1 MHQEPNSISLHP
13 DIPATQPIV
22 DPETGK
28 RPSEPPTPRQSTK
41 KSTLSPGESTNHSAN
56 PSTKPI
62 GKESAKQSINL
73 STKHT
78 TTSLNDTAFT
88 PLSMRA
94 LYYTPEG
101 ASNDL
106 PEGIPEGDVRDI
118 LSPSSSTNIIRK
130 KGTNLVFDASYP
142 TPQPSPQQYLLK
154 VHAAAFCH
162 DEIRLATALNPPI
175 SSPQIPLH
183 SICGTVVS
191 TPREDDELEE
201 GPRFRIGDL
210 VFGLVSYTRDG
221 GAADYTV
228 ATEKELAPKP
238 DNISI
243 AEGAAIALPALTAW
257 QALFRY
263 AGLDPDVPGGL
274 NEDDEEF
281 GQGGNGTG
289 RWQWQRKRRDT
300 VLGSMDYGYGHRKST
315 AGTGMSARSSR
326 KSPGDVDS
334 GAEQRSGTANDNA
347 SGSTGD
353 QSGHWIWHWNRRDTI
368 LNDKASGASSAGGT
382 VNIDDLPRAASKLD
396 PNPETNPSAKPN
408 GNVRKE
414 SLASL
419 VSGTPKATGKAPRAA
434 STIDPHPKNSVRR
447 ASLINLVRGNPK
459 TDPGTTSSA
468 GSGSSTTGT
477 RRASLLNRMDKN
489 GRLGSLVNTNANT
502 NEGTGKPPKI
512 RVLVTNARD
521 NEIGRIAVQM
531 LRAETLFPVQ
541 VRPWIC
547 VTCTPPEADIIER
560 DWKVDEIIVI
570 PHLPS
575 ADECNIS
582 KVFRA
587 RRWHPVDIVLDCAG
601 GEVFRQA
608 HAAGVVKDHGAVLT
622 VVDSKVA
629 LQSPLVP
636 ENDELGERKRGI
648 RSRFVPVNPDG
659 PAIERVGELIEEN
672 LVRAKEARIVDIAR
686 GADLLAAGAAGTAG
700 GLRGD
705 MVVVKVQ

>member
-1 MHQEPNSISLHP
+1 M
-13 DIPATQPIV
+13 
-22 DPETGK
+22 
-28 RPSEPPTPRQSTK
+28 
-41 KSTLSPGESTNHSAN
+41 SPGQSTNHSPN
-56 PSTKPI
+56 LSTKPL
-62 GKESAKQSINL
+62 GNQSAKQSINL

-78 TTSLNDTAFT
+78 TASLNDTAFT

-94 LYYTPEG
+94 VYYAPEG

-106 PEGIPEGDVRDI
+106 PDGIPEGDI
-118 LSPSSSTNIIRK
+118 SEAISPSTSTNIVRK
-130 KGTNLVFDASYP
+130 KGTNLVFDASFP

-154 VHAAAFCH
+154 VHTAAFCH

-175 SSPQIPLH
+175 TSPQIPLH

-191 TPREDDELEE
+191 TPREDDETEE
-201 GPRFRIGDL
+201 GPRFKIGDQI
-210 VFGLVSYTRDG
+210 FGLVSYTRDG

-228 ATEKELAPKP
+228 ATEKEMAPKP

-243 AEGAAIALPALTAW
+243 SEAAAIALPALTAW

-274 NEDDEEF
+274 NEDDDEF

-315 AGTGMSARSSR
+315 AGSGRSSG
-326 KSPGDVDS
+326 KSPGDFNS
-334 GAEQRSGTANDNA
+334 GVEQRSGMANDNA

-353 QSGHWIWHWNRRDTI
+353 GSGHWIWHWNRRDTI
-368 LNDKASGASSAGGT
+368 LNDKASGTGSVGGPG
-382 VNIDDLPRAASKLD
+382 NIDDLPRAASTVN
-396 PNPETNPSAKPN
+396 PNINPNRTAKPKE
-408 GNVRKE
+408 NVRKE

-434 STIDPHPKNSVRR
+434 STIDPNPKNSVRR

-459 TDPGTTSSA
+459 NEPGATSSA
-468 GSGSSTTGT
+468 GSGSSTTST
-477 RRASLLNRMDKN
+477 RRGSLLNRMDKN
-489 GRLGSLVNTNANT
+489 GRLGSLVNNT
-502 NEGTGKPPKI
+502 NPNIDDAKGKLPKI

-521 NEIGRIAVQM
+521 SEIGRISVQI
-531 LRAETLFPVQ
+531 LRAESLFPPQ

-547 VTCTPPEADIIER
+547 ITCTPAEVDIVEK
-560 DWKVDEIIVI
+560 DWNVDEIIVI

-575 ADECNIS
+575 ADECNIA

-608 HAAGVVKDHGAVLT
+608 HANGVVKDHGAVLT
-622 VVDSKVA
+622 VVDAKVA
-629 LQSPLVP
+629 MQSPLVP

-659 PAIERVGELIEEN
+659 PAIERIAELIEEN
-672 LVRAKEARIVDIAR
+672 LVRAKEARIVDIAK

>member
-1 MHQEPNSISLHP
+1 MHPG
-13 DIPATQPIV
+13 IPPTQPIME
-22 DPETGK
+22 PEAGK
-28 RPSEPPTPRQSTK
+28 RTFEPTTPKQSTK
-41 KSTLSPGESTNHSAN
+41 QSTLSPGQSTNHSAN
-56 PSTKPI
+56 PSTKPL
-62 GKESAKQSINL
+62 GNQSAKQSINL

-78 TTSLNDTAFT
+78 TASLNDSAFT

-94 LYYTPEG
+94 LYYAPEG
-101 ASNDL
+101 SSDYVFDV
-106 PEGIPEGDVRDI
+106 IPEGDISDAI
-118 LSPSSSTNIIRK
+118 SPDTSTSVVRK
-130 KGTNLVFDASYP
+130 KGTDLIFDISFP
-142 TPQPSPQQYLLK
+142 TPQPTPRQYLLK

-162 DEIRLATALNPPI
+162 DEIRLASALNPPI
-175 SSPQIPLH
+175 TSPKIPLH

-191 TPREDDELEE
+191 TPREDDESEE
-201 GPRFRIGDL
+201 GPRFKIGDK

-221 GAADYTV
+221 GAAEYTV
-228 ATEKELAPKP
+228 ATETEMAPKP
-238 DNISI
+238 DNISLSE
-243 AEGAAIALPALTAW
+243 AAAIPLPALTAW

-315 AGTGMSARSSR
+315 AGSGASSG
-326 KSPGDVDS
+326 KSPGEIAR
-334 GAEQRSGTANDNA
+334 GLEQRSGTSNDNA

-353 QSGHWIWHWNRRDTI
+353 GSGHWIWHWNRRDTI
-368 LNDKASGASSAGGT
+368 LNDKASGTGSAGGT
-382 VNIDDLPRAASKLD
+382 RNLDDLPRAASIVDSNVNPK
-396 PNPETNPSAKPN
+396 PNAKPKEK
-408 GNVRKE
+408 VRKE

-434 STIDPHPKNSVRR
+434 STIDPNPKNSVRR

-459 TDPGTTSSA
+459 DESGSA
-468 GSGSSTTGT
+468 SPSGSGSSTTST
-477 RRASLLNRMDKN
+477 RRGSLLARIDKN
-489 GRLGSLVNTNANT
+489 GRLGSLVNNPNSNP
-502 NEGTGKPPKI
+502 NEARGKPPKI
-512 RVLVTNARD
+512 RVLITNARD
-521 NEIGRIAVQM
+521 SEIGRISVQL
-531 LRAETLFPVQ
+531 LRAESLFPPQ
-541 VRPWIC
+541 ARPWIC
-547 VTCTPPEADIIER
+547 VTCIPAEVDIIEQE
-560 DWKVDEIIVI
+560 WNVDEIIVI

-608 HAAGVVKDHGAVLT
+608 HANGVVKDHGAVLT
-622 VVDSKVA
+622 VVDAKVA
-629 LQSPLVP
+629 MQSPLVP

-659 PAIERVGELIEEN
+659 PAIERIGELIEEN
-672 LVRAKEARIVDIAR
+672 LVRAKEARVVDIAK